1 MAIVLNFAGTI
12 GQEEGHVFITLS
24 DQSGSEYRWFPTQEV
39 IDSIAHW
46 LTPSGYVN
54 RYEVRKVARQAQTH
68 FMKSQSYAKEGD
80 WAKFGAQLKRLRAAI
95 ERIVKISTSED

>member
-1 MAIVLNFAGTI
+1 MATI
-12 GQEEGHVFITLS
+12 LSSVKATGYKEGRAFVILC
-24 DQSGSEYRWFPTQEV
+24 DQNGNEYIWFPTQEA
-39 IDSIAHW
+39 IDSISPY
-46 LTPSGYVN
+46 LTPSSCVN